1 MCSALVCAGAWFVQ
15 LEFMQLL
22 FALLTLFA
30 VPSMYFIAW
39 VRMQLSAWRCPAA

>member
-1 MCSALVCAGAWFVQ
+1 VQ

-39 VRMQLSAWRCPAA
+39 VRPFFGCPACRG